1 MKLQIIQA
9 LLAFLFLA
17 ARISTG
23 NVCNIKLGK
32 EARGNGMDTHC
43 HRTMLSLPSP
53 PTWRIRLIAEKK
65 PVPVTIGLTQ
75 ITCPPQFVLDA
86 LYPSLGVSSIEKRKK
101 VASKESAESSFL
113 SLVLSA
119 RLCQLLRSCLALESR
134 SFQNSSNERGNI
146 LFRGRKGNW
155 KTFSFEKM
163 IIG

>member
-32 EARGNGMDTHC
+32 EARGNGMDTRC
-43 HRTMLSLPSP
+43 HHVVPPFPSNLAHSFNRGKKASTSYDRLDPDHLSAAICTRCALP
-53 PTWRIRLIAEKK
+53 E
-65 PVPVTIGLTQ
+65 
-75 ITCPPQFVLDA
+75 
-86 LYPSLGVSSIEKRKK
+86 LGVSSIEKRKK

-134 SFQNSSNERGNI
+134 SFRNSSNERGNI

>member
-32 EARGNGMDTHC
+32 EARGNGMDTRC
-43 HRTMLSLPSP
+43 HRTMLSLLSP

-75 ITCPPQFVLDA
+75 ITCPPQFVLDE
-86 LYPSLGVSSIEKRKK
+86 LYPSLGYR
-101 VASKESAESSFL
+101 
-113 SLVLSA
+113 
-119 RLCQLLRSCLALESR
+119 ALKS
-134 SFQNSSNERGNI
+134 
-146 LFRGRKGNW
+146 GRKWHRRNPPSHL
-155 KTFSFEKM
+155 FSLSYSPHDYANYYVHVSLWNLVRFEIRRTKGE
-163 IIG
+163 IFCFEAGREIGKRFRSKKW

>member
-32 EARGNGMDTHC
+32 EARGNGMDTRC

-65 PVPVTIGLTQ
+65 TSTSYDR
-75 ITCPPQFVLDA
+75 LDPDHLSAAICTRCA
-86 LYPSLGVSSIEKRKK
+86 LPELGVSSIEKRKK

-134 SFQNSSNERGNI
+134 SFRNSSNERGNI